1 MSKID
6 HAFAREIGTVFA
18 SPWESDG
25 EIAGEIISAGGGNY
39 TFLGVN
45 GAGCVSILSARLGV
59 LTPGFP
65 QTPSA
70 IRSGQG
76 CTGYVRPV
84 RFSRSLA
91 LVDAYIVVR
100 SWVAR
105 KI

>member
-25 EIAGEIISAGGGNY
+25 EIAGEIISAGAGNY

-45 GAGCVSILSARLGV
+45 GAGCVSVFSARLGL
-59 LTPGFP
+59 LTPSS

-91 LVDAYIVVR
+91 SVDAYIAVR

-105 KI
+105 KF